1 MEDYALIFDE
11 QLAIAAKTDC
21 RALETLI
28 GRYKQAVR
36 GISRQYFLTG
46 GEEDDLIQEGT
57 IGLFKAITTYDGTSP
72 FKNYAFTCIKSGIIS
87 TIRKSTSYKNKALLY
102 YVPICAGEDDD
113 KNPLIKGEIIDPEEE
128 YINSESAREFMWR
141 VKAVLS
147 KYEYEILTLYLD
159 GYSYLDIAREKCKNE
174 KSVDNAVQRIRK
186 KIAALSADGRK

>member
-1 MEDYALIFDE
+1 MEDYALLSDE
-11 QLAIAAKTDC
+11 QLAAAAKTDF

-36 GISRQYFLTG
+36 GLARQYFLTG

-57 IGLFKAITTYDGTSP
+57 IGLFKAITAYDGTSP

-87 TIRKSTSYKNKALLY
+87 TVRKSTSYKHKALMY
-102 YVPICAGEDDD
+102 YVPICVGEEDD
-113 KNPLIKGEIIDPEEE
+113 KNPLIKGEISDPEEE
-128 YINSESAREFMWR
+128 YINSESAKEFMR
-141 VKAVLS
+141 RIKAVLS

-159 GYSYLDIAREKCKNE
+159 GYSYLDIARAKYKNE

-186 KIAALSADGRK
+186 KIAAITADGRK

>member
-1 MEDYALIFDE
+1 MEDYALLSDE
-11 QLAIAAKTDC
+11 KLAVAAKTDC
-21 RALETLI
+21 YALETLI

-36 GISRQYFLTG
+36 GLSRQYFLTG

-57 IGLFKAITTYDGTSP
+57 IGLFKAITAYDGVSP

-87 TIRKSTSYKNKALLY
+87 TIRKSTSYKNKALMY
-102 YVPICAGEDDD
+102 YVPIYAGEDDD
-113 KNPLIKGEIIDPEEE
+113 KSPLIKGEISDPEEE
-128 YINSESAREFMWR
+128 YINSESAREFMRR

-159 GYSYLDIAREKCKNE
+159 GYSYSDIARTKNTND

-186 KIAALSADGRK
+186 KIAELTPNGRK